1 MAQSQN
7 TQLSAC
13 GVFVSLGGLEN
24 IRVVRLVTIRFLI
37 VVDTPG
43 VNESASSKS
52 ATAKPVTLGKQP
64 ECCVSL
70 KKGLHKLTHDS

>member
-37 VVDTPG
+37 VGGYTR
-43 VNESASSKS
+43 
-52 ATAKPVTLGKQP
+52 
-64 ECCVSL
+64 C
-70 KKGLHKLTHDS
+70 